1 MLKKIPGL
9 KVVDSKKPGPTIT
22 IIAGTHGD
30 EICGIKAFKKVI
42 PNIQLKKGKVYFILG
57 NLKAIKLNKRQ
68 YQSNLNR
75 LYKDD
80 SLIDEKTK
88 QSYEYKRSRE
98 IMNYLNDSD
107 ALLDIH
113 SAMNKDSTP
122 FTICEKSLINIA
134 KVLPFKTIATGFTA
148 MEPGGTDGYM
158 FSKGKIGICVECGDH
173 VSDLSNFNA
182 IESIYKFL
190 NYFDMVD
197 IPPTKIV
204 NVYFIYKTKNNF
216 KPIKYFK
223 DFEPIKKGSLIGYDG
238 NQKVIAQKDGFIL
251 FVVSRNKPNKEAFL
265 LGEFI

>member
-1 MLKKIPGL
+1 MLKKISGL
-9 KVVDSKKPGPTIT
+9 KIIDSQKPGPIIT

-30 EICGIKAFKKVI
+30 EICGIKAFKKII
-42 PNIQLKKGKVYFILG
+42 PDIQLKKGKVYFILG

-80 SLIDEKTK
+80 LLIDEKTK
-88 QSYEYKRSRE
+88 LSYEYKRSRE
-98 IMNYLNDSD
+98 IMPYLDDSE

-113 SAMNKDSTP
+113 SAMNTNSTP
-122 FTICEKSLINIA
+122 FAICEKQFIKIA
-134 KVLPFKTIATGFTA
+134 KTLPVKIIATGFSE

-173 VSDLSNFNA
+173 ISDLSNYKA
-182 IESIYKFL
+182 IESIYAFL

-197 IPPTKIV
+197 IPSQKTTH
-204 NVYFIYKTKNNF
+204 VYFIYKTKSNF
-216 KPIKYFK
+216 KPAKYFK
-223 DFEPIKKGSLIGYDG
+223 DFEPIKKGSIIGYDG
-238 NQKVIAQKDGFIL
+238 NKKITAKEDGFIL

-265 LGEFI
+265 LGKYA